1 MRDRGYFLV
10 FVIAVFLQI
19 LANNFLHL
27 PSYLIICILPTLIC
41 LAPLRIRTP
50 FLLII
55 AFITAFATDFL
66 SSGIL
71 GLTAVSLLPVAFC
84 RDFFYKLFIGKESFV
99 RQDELSS
106 KKHGFFRVSALL
118 IPSLL
123 IYFLIFVL
131 ADAAGTQPLL
141 FNGLRLLCS
150 TVSSF
155 LLSILLVKV
164 IAP

>member
-1 MRDRGYFLV
+1 MRDRGYFLI

-19 LANNFLHL
+19 LVNNFLHL
-27 PSYLIICILPTLIC
+27 PSYLIICILPSLIG

-55 AFITAFATDFL
+55 AFITAFVIDFL
-66 SSGIL
+66 CSGIL

-84 RDFFYKLFIGKESFV
+84 RDFFYKLFFGKEAFV

-106 KKHGFFRVSALL
+106 SKHGFLRVYTLG

-123 IYFLIFVL
+123 IYFLIFILV
-131 ADAAGTQPLL
+131 DAAGTQPLL

-150 TVSSF
+150 MTGSF
-155 LLSILLVKV
+155 VLSALLVKV